1 MCLVQE
7 KLRDFYFIC
16 KEVLI
21 ITFHCMFIICSFQ
34 DAGMWQDALRVC
46 KEYIPHKLQVLQD
59 EYEKEMMSKSTK

>member
-1 MCLVQE
+1 MSQ
-7 KLRDFYFIC
+7 
-16 KEVLI
+16 I
-21 ITFHCMFIICSFQ
+21 IFHCGFVIWSFQ